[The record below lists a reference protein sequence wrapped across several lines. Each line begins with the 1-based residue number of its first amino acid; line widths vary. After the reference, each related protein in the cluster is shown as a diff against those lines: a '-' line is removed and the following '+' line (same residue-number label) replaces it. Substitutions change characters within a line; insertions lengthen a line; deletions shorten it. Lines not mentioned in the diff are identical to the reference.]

1 MLLMQ
6 ALEAEDLDVAEGCAL
21 RVIQLLPHA
30 TLPQVLFHQ
39 QTADTLRTTR
49 SALYISASRD
59 STPSLVLTAMDQPPA
74 AV

>member
-39 QTADTLRTTR
+39 HTADTLRTTR
-49 SALYISASRD
+49 SGTGTLRREI
-59 STPSLVLTAMDQPPA
+59 PPRA
-74 AV
+74 